1 MKQNQ
6 SKNKAQ
12 KYPNRR
18 HRENTAYVT
27 FKAKQKNAKNKEN
40 IKKITKKYASENSV
54 PELAA

>member
-27 FKAKQKNAKNKEN
+27 FKAKQKNAKNREN
-40 IKKITKKYASENSV
+40 I
-54 PELAA
+54 